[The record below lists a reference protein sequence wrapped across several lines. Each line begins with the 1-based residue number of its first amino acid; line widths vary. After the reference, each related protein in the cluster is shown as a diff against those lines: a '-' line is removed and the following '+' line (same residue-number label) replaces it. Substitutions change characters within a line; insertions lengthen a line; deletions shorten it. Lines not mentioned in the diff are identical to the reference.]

1 MKRYGLRT
9 CRTGS
14 GADPTIARMMPEL
27 SLWRS
32 GALCITV
39 TCAGGRAGRS
49 YAEIE
54 ARKHQWD
61 RRNHPEASEGL

>member
-1 MKRYGLRT
+1 
-9 CRTGS
+9 
-14 GADPTIARMMPEL
+14 MPEL